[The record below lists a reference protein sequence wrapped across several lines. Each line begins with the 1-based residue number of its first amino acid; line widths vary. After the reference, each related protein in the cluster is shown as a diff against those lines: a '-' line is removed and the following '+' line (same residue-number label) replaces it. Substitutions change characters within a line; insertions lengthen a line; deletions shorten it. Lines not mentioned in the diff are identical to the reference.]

1 MIYRV
6 DYDSSEETSVDN
18 KEHLLHP
25 LKIIKLNTFTPF
37 RLIILQGELVKN
49 TDRQT
54 EGRTGGG
61 SHIHPVMA
69 RKPFQRVLRAI
80 NGWLNNF
87 PIWNP
92 SPGLFE

>member
-54 EGRTGGG
+54 DGGMDRGRK
-61 SHIHPVMA
+61 SHPSCHS
-69 RKPFQRVLRAI
+69 QET
-80 NGWLNNF
+80 F
-87 PIWNP
+87 PKG
-92 SPGLFE
+92 SPGHKWVAE